1 VRSVEQQLQCIE
13 RGLALIQRTRA
24 QDDRR
29 VMLGCVFK
37 DLDALRDQAST
48 APPQFFE
55 RFAILEAKALEWRSR
70 IGAPVAPDQEPRKPR
85 KGESS

>member
-1 VRSVEQQLQCIE
+1 MRSVEQQLQGIE
-13 RGLALIQRTRA
+13 RGLALIGRTRSR
-24 QDDRR
+24 DDRR
-29 VMLGCVFK
+29 VMLGCVLK

-48 APPQFFE
+48 APPHLSE

-70 IGAPVAPDQEPRKPR
+70 IGAPVAPDEEPGKKR